1 MLSYADVSR
10 AIPRIFLAQTF
21 KSRGQKGVS
30 PLQRE
35 CRANLQERVW
45 RPRPMKY
52 HMQVL
57 VLLTNSFVRIFFIL
71 FHLKLEKDF
80 HKLWSVFVNKLL
92 NGGFT
97 WDCVIYKAKIKKYR
111 SSHPE
116 MFCKNGVLRNF
127 ERDSG
132 RGFFLWILQNF
143 KVQLFLQNTSGGS
156 F

>member
-1 MLSYADVSR
+1 MLSYANVSR

-21 KSRGQKGVS
+21 KSRGQKGAL

-57 VLLTNSFVRIFFIL
+57 VLLINPLVRIFFIL
-71 FHLKLEKDF
+71 FHLKLEKNF
-80 HKLWSVFVNKLL
+80 HKVWSVFVNKLS

-97 WDCVIYKAKIKKYR
+97 WDRVIYKAKTEKYR
-111 SSHPE
+111 SSRPE
-116 MFCKNGVLRNF
+116 MFCKKGVLRNF

-132 RGFFLWILQNF
+132 TDFFLYILQNF
-143 KVQLFLQNTSGGS
+143 KVQLFLQNISGCS